1 MTIYLNKLKVYT
13 RLQDEKQILY
23 NYVTNILLDRIIT
36 KKLVDKTKR
45 IHLIASRRET
55 NKFLNE
61 NFTNYLTN
69 QARNNYR
76 VDIKIE
82 VKTPYEE
89 KGLQA
94 VDFISWA
101 IFRKYEYGDDSYY
114 NIIKEKIVEE
124 NSLFP

>member
-61 NFTNYLTN
+61 NFKNYLTN

-82 VKTPYEE
+82 IKTPYEE

-114 NIIKEKIVEE
+114 NIINEKIVEE

>member
-69 QARNNYR
+69 KARNNYR

-82 VKTPYEE
+82 IKTPYEE